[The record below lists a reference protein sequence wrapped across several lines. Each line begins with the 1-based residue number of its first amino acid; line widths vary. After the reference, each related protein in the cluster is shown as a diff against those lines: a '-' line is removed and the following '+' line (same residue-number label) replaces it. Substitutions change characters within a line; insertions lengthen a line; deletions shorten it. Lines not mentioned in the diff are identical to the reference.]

1 MRCQRPRSCRALAAG
16 IACALALLSS
26 CSTAPTKTET
36 VSTVK
41 TQAAQASSFGDAYFK
56 QGRYDLAL
64 QFFTQAL
71 DYNTSVD
78 NGEGVIQSYDAIAKV
93 YMATGDLGTAEDI
106 FTRARELARSSKKSL
121 FFVSSNSL
129 GELYLARGEP
139 QKSLA
144 IFEEALAMPEEARTA
159 AQLGILY
166 HNLGTTHK
174 NLGDPAKALE
184 YYGKS
189 LKINLANKLIEEAA
203 SDYYMIA
210 SVNSKQGDYEQAAR
224 NADLA
229 LAYDKQ
235 IENSQGIAKDLYAL
249 GLIATR
255 RKDTAS
261 AYDYFQRAY
270 LVFTTLGQKS
280 EMKKSLTSLI
290 ASAESLGKAAEVQ
303 SYRKALTELDAQ

>member
-1 MRCQRPRSCRALAAG
+1 MRCRRDVPLRTLSAG
-16 IACALALLSS
+16 IACALALFAS
-26 CSTAPTKTET
+26 CSTAPQKIET
-36 VSTVK
+36 VTTVK
-41 TQAAQASSFGDAYFK
+41 NQAAQASSFGDAYFK

-106 FTRARELARSSKKSL
+106 FTRARELSRGSKKSL
-121 FFVSSNSL
+121 FFLSSNSL

-139 QKSLA
+139 QKSLI
-144 IFEEALAMPEEARTA
+144 IFEEALAMPEEARSP

-166 HNLGTTHK
+166 HNLGTTQK
-174 NLGDPAKALE
+174 NLGNPDKALE

-189 LKINLANKLIEEAA
+189 LQINLASKLIEEAA

-224 NADLA
+224 NAELA
-229 LAYDKQ
+229 LAYDKK
-235 IENSQGIAKDLYAL
+235 IESSQGIAKDLYAL

-270 LVFTTLGQKS
+270 LVYTTLGQKA
-280 EMKKSLTSLI
+280 EMKKSLTDLI
-290 ASAESLGKAAEVQ
+290 ASAESLGKTAEVA
-303 SYRKALTELDAQ
+303 SYRAALAELSSQ